1 MKVLIFLLSL
11 VFLSHCAVADTLR
24 LGIANYATQGLHGD
38 LIDAS
43 VKELKKVLRPKND
56 LEFVIYTEEEL
67 EEAINNHQI
76 DFFISSSAFY
86 RQMIRKGA
94 RDLTSIE
101 TRKDDDP
108 NQSEGAIVLVKGG
121 RKDLLVLSDLKKQI
135 VGYSPSFGPSSLQI
149 LNGEIKEKGHEPKTF
164 FKKVLPLGPDI
175 DKMLKTLDDG
185 IIDAL
190 VLPSCILENF
200 IENNEADSSW
210 LRVLAPRHFSALKC
224 AHSSMLYPGLTFAS
238 LPSLNASFSRQI
250 TQALLDLDATVK
262 GSFWSVATNFNE
274 VDRLLRSLDQDA
286 WAADR
291 AWSFR
296 NVLNRYWHIVLTIF
310 ILVLCLIFYSSIVSL
325 LVRRRTSQLDLAL
338 KRERQLK
345 KKSLDA
351 SRRIEQM
358 QRIGAFNQLSSL
370 FAHELGQ
377 PLYAI
382 RCFCFALRKEI
393 NKTGTRSQE
402 VLETVQD
409 IEKQTVRADEIIQK
423 TRNYLKAKKCSTRV
437 LLVQEAL
444 STAIETF
451 NVTLHRKAEIRVEC
465 TKSSLYC
472 FVDSLDF
479 ELIVINLLRNAYEA
493 VQRTGKKPIIYVEV
507 VNAIDDY
514 VSVSVEDNGQPVSES
529 LFASLGK
536 GPKTTKEDGLGLGLT
551 IVTSLVENF
560 GGNVT
565 FYRSLTGGLKV
576 VISLPGV
583 KEQTHDD

>member
-11 VFLSHCAVADTLR
+11 VFLPHCAVADTLR

-164 FKKVLPLGPDI
+164 FKKVLSLGPDI

-224 AHSSMLYPGLTFAS
+224 AHSSMRYPGLTFAS

-423 TRNYLKAKKCSTRV
+423 TRNYLKAKKCSARV

-507 VNAIDDY
+507 NSIDDY

-560 GGNVT
+560 GGNIT
-565 FYRSLTGGLKV
+565 FSRSLTGGLKV
-576 VISLPGV
+576 TVNLPEV
-583 KEQTHDD
+583 KRNNS

>member
-444 STAIETF
+444 STAIEIF

-560 GGNVT
+560 GGNIT
-565 FYRSLTGGLKV
+565 FNRSLTGGLKV
-576 VISLPGV
+576 TVNLPAV
-583 KEQTHDD
+583 KRNNS

>member
-11 VFLSHCAVADTLR
+11 IFLPDCAVADTLR

-149 LNGEIKEKGHEPKTF
+149 LNGEIKEKGHDPKTF
-164 FKKVLPLGPDI
+164 FKKVLSLGPDI

-423 TRNYLKAKKCSTRV
+423 TRNYLKAKKCSARV

-507 VNAIDDY
+507 NAIDDY
-514 VSVSVEDNGQPVSES
+514 VSVTVEDNGQPVSES

-560 GGNVT
+560 GGNIT
-565 FYRSLTGGLKV
+565 FSRSLTGGLKV
-576 VISLPGV
+576 TVNLPAV
-583 KEQTHDD
+583 KRNNS

>member
-11 VFLSHCAVADTLR
+11 VFLPHCAVADTLR

-135 VGYSPSFGPSSLQI
+135 VGYSPSFGLSSLQI

-164 FKKVLPLGPDI
+164 FKKVLSLGPDI

-423 TRNYLKAKKCSTRV
+423 TRNYLKAKKCSARV

-507 VNAIDDY
+507 NAIDDY

-560 GGNVT
+560 GGNIT
-565 FYRSLTGGLKV
+565 FNRSLTGGLKV
-576 VISLPGV
+576 TVNLPAA
-583 KEQTHDD
+583 KRNNS

>member
-560 GGNVT
+560 GGNIT
-565 FYRSLTGGLKV
+565 FNRSLTGGLKV
-576 VISLPGV
+576 TVNLPAV
-583 KEQTHDD
+583 KRNNS

>member
-444 STAIETF
+444 STAIETS

-560 GGNVT
+560 GGNIT
-565 FYRSLTGGLKV
+565 FNRSLTGGLKV
-576 VISLPGV
+576 TVNLPAV
-583 KEQTHDD
+583 KRNNS

>member
-1 MKVLIFLLSL
+1 M
-11 VFLSHCAVADTLR
+11 
-24 LGIANYATQGLHGD
+24 
-38 LIDAS
+38 
-43 VKELKKVLRPKND
+43 
-56 LEFVIYTEEEL
+56 
-67 EEAINNHQI
+67 
-76 DFFISSSAFY
+76 
-86 RQMIRKGA
+86 
-94 RDLTSIE
+94 
-101 TRKDDDP
+101 
-108 NQSEGAIVLVKGG
+108 
-121 RKDLLVLSDLKKQI
+121 
-135 VGYSPSFGPSSLQI
+135 
-149 LNGEIKEKGHEPKTF
+149 
-164 FKKVLPLGPDI
+164 
-175 DKMLKTLDDG
+175 
-185 IIDAL
+185 
-190 VLPSCILENF
+190 
-200 IENNEADSSW
+200 
-210 LRVLAPRHFSALKC
+210 
-224 AHSSMLYPGLTFAS
+224 
-238 LPSLNASFSRQI
+238 
-250 TQALLDLDATVK
+250 
-262 GSFWSVATNFNE
+262 
-274 VDRLLRSLDQDA
+274 
-286 WAADR
+286 
-291 AWSFR
+291 
-296 NVLNRYWHIVLTIF
+296 
-310 ILVLCLIFYSSIVSL
+310 LCLIFYSSIVSL

-423 TRNYLKAKKCSTRV
+423 TRNYLKAKKCSARV

-507 VNAIDDY
+507 NSIDDY

-560 GGNVT
+560 GGNIT
-565 FYRSLTGGLKV
+565 FSRSLTGGLKV
-576 VISLPGV
+576 TVNLPAV
-583 KEQTHDD
+583 KRNNS

>member
-11 VFLSHCAVADTLR
+11 VFLPHCAVADTLR

-86 RQMIRKGA
+86 RRMIRKGA

-164 FKKVLPLGPDI
+164 FKKVLSLGPDI

-262 GSFWSVATNFNE
+262 GSYWSVATNFNE

-423 TRNYLKAKKCSTRV
+423 TRNYLKAKKCSARV

-507 VNAIDDY
+507 NSIDDY

-560 GGNVT
+560 GGNIT
-565 FYRSLTGGLKV
+565 FSRSLTGGLKV
-576 VISLPGV
+576 TVNLPAV
-583 KEQTHDD
+583 KRNNS

>member
-11 VFLSHCAVADTLR
+11 IFLPDCAVADTLR

-149 LNGEIKEKGHEPKTF
+149 LNGEIKEKGHDPKTF
-164 FKKVLPLGPDI
+164 FKKVLSLGPDI

-423 TRNYLKAKKCSTRV
+423 TRNYLKAKKCSARV

-507 VNAIDDY
+507 NAIDDY

-560 GGNVT
+560 GGNIT
-565 FYRSLTGGLKV
+565 FSRSLTGGLKV
-576 VISLPGV
+576 TVNLPAV
-583 KEQTHDD
+583 KRNNS

>member
-11 VFLSHCAVADTLR
+11 VFLPHCAVADTLR

-86 RQMIRKGA
+86 RRMIRKGA

-164 FKKVLPLGPDI
+164 FKKVLSLGPDI

-507 VNAIDDY
+507 NSIDDY

-560 GGNVT
+560 GGNIT
-565 FYRSLTGGLKV
+565 FSRSLTGGLKV
-576 VISLPGV
+576 TVNLPAV
-583 KEQTHDD
+583 KRNNS

>member
-11 VFLSHCAVADTLR
+11 VFLPHCAVADTLR

-86 RQMIRKGA
+86 RRMIRKGT

-164 FKKVLPLGPDI
+164 FKKVLSLGPDI

-423 TRNYLKAKKCSTRV
+423 TRNYLKAKKCSARV

-507 VNAIDDY
+507 NSIDDY

-560 GGNVT
+560 GGNIT
-565 FYRSLTGGLKV
+565 FSRSLTGGLKV
-576 VISLPGV
+576 TVNLPAV
-583 KEQTHDD
+583 KRNNS

>member
-1 MKVLIFLLSL
+1 MKAIVILFTL
-11 VFLSHCAVADTLR
+11 VFLPHYAHADTLR

-38 LIDAS
+38 LIEAS
-43 VKELKKVLRPKND
+43 ITELKKVLRPKND
-56 LEFVIYTEEEL
+56 LEVVNYSEDKL
-67 EEAINNHQI
+67 ADAINNHQI

-121 RKDLLVLSDLKKQI
+121 RKDLLTLSDLENQNI
-135 VGYSPSFGPSSLQI
+135 GYSPSFGPSSLQI

-164 FKKVLPLGPDI
+164 FKKVFSLGPEI
-175 DKMLKTLDDG
+175 DEMLKTLDDG
-185 IIDAL
+185 LIDAL
-190 VLPSCILENF
+190 VLPSCILEDF

-250 TQALLDLDATVK
+250 TQALLDLNATVK

-286 WAADR
+286 WAGDR
-291 AWSFR
+291 VWSFR
-296 NVLNRYWHIVLTIF
+296 NVLNRYWHIILTIF
-310 ILVLCLIFYSSIVSL
+310 ILVFCLIFYSSIVSM

-345 KKSLDA
+345 QKSLDA
-351 SRRIEQM
+351 SRKIEQM
-358 QRIGAFNQLSSL
+358 QRVGAFNQMSSL

-393 NKTGTRSQE
+393 NKKGLASPE

-409 IEKQTVRADEIIQK
+409 IEKQAVRADEIIQK
-423 TRNYLKAKKCSTRV
+423 TRNYLKGKKQSAKV
-437 LLVQEAL
+437 LVVQEAL
-444 STAIETF
+444 ATATETF
-451 NVTLHRKAEIRVEC
+451 NVTLHKKAEICVQC
-465 TKSSLYC
+465 SKNSLYC
-472 FVDSLDF
+472 LIDPLDF
-479 ELIVINLLRNAYEA
+479 ELIIINLLRNAYEA
-493 VQRTGKKPIIYVEV
+493 VQSAGTKPVIYIEV
-507 VNAIDDY
+507 SSLGDY
-514 VSVSVEDNGQPVSES
+514 ISIAVEDNGLPVSES
-529 LFASLGK
+529 LLASLGK
-536 GPKTTKEDGLGLGLT
+536 EPTSTKAEGLGLGLT

-560 GGNVT
+560 GGNIT
-565 FYRSLTGGLKV
+565 FTHSLTGGLKV
-576 VISLPGV
+576 IVKLPAV
-583 KEQTHDD
+583 KGKIHDN

>member
-1 MKVLIFLLSL
+1 M
-11 VFLSHCAVADTLR
+11 
-24 LGIANYATQGLHGD
+24 HGD

-560 GGNVT
+560 GGNIT
-565 FYRSLTGGLKV
+565 FNRSLTGGLKV
-576 VISLPGV
+576 TVNLPAV
-583 KEQTHDD
+583 KRNNS

>member
-451 NVTLHRKAEIRVEC
+451 NLTLHRKAEIRVEC

-560 GGNVT
+560 GGNIT
-565 FYRSLTGGLKV
+565 FNRSLTGGLKV
-576 VISLPGV
+576 TVNLPAV
-583 KEQTHDD
+583 KRNNS

>member
-560 GGNVT
+560 GGNIT
-565 FYRSLTGGLKV
+565 FNRSLTGGLKV
-576 VISLPGV
+576 TVNLPAV
-583 KEQTHDD
+583 KRNN

>member
-11 VFLSHCAVADTLR
+11 VFLPHCAVADTLR

-56 LEFVIYTEEEL
+56 LEFVIYTEEGL

-164 FKKVLPLGPDI
+164 FKKVLSLGPDI

-423 TRNYLKAKKCSTRV
+423 TRNYLKAKKCSARV

-507 VNAIDDY
+507 NSIDDY

-560 GGNVT
+560 GGNIT
-565 FYRSLTGGLKV
+565 FSRSLTGGLKV
-576 VISLPGV
+576 TVNLPAV
-583 KEQTHDD
+583 KRNNS

>member
-472 FVDSLDF
+472 SVDSLDF

-560 GGNVT
+560 GGNIT
-565 FYRSLTGGLKV
+565 FNRSLTGGLKV
-576 VISLPGV
+576 TVNLPAV
-583 KEQTHDD
+583 KRNNS

>member
-11 VFLSHCAVADTLR
+11 VFLPHCAVADTLR

-86 RQMIRKGA
+86 RRMIRKGA

-423 TRNYLKAKKCSTRV
+423 TRNYLKAKKCSARV

-507 VNAIDDY
+507 NSIDDY

-560 GGNVT
+560 GGNIT
-565 FYRSLTGGLKV
+565 FNRSLTGGLKV
-576 VISLPGV
+576 TVNLPAV
-583 KEQTHDD
+583 KRNNS

>member
-11 VFLSHCAVADTLR
+11 IFLPDCAVADTLR
-24 LGIANYATQGLHGD
+24 LGIANYATQGMHGD

-43 VKELKKVLRPKND
+43 VKELKKVLLPKND

-164 FKKVLPLGPDI
+164 FKKVLSLGPDI

-382 RCFCFALRKEI
+382 RCFCFALRKEL

-423 TRNYLKAKKCSTRV
+423 TRNYLKAKKCSARV

-507 VNAIDDY
+507 NAIDDY

-560 GGNVT
+560 GGNIT
-565 FYRSLTGGLKV
+565 FNRSLTGGLKV
-576 VISLPGV
+576 TVNLPAV
-583 KEQTHDD
+583 KRNNS

>member
-11 VFLSHCAVADTLR
+11 VFLPHCAVADTLR

-164 FKKVLPLGPDI
+164 FKKVLSLGPDI

-377 PLYAI
+377 PLYTI

-423 TRNYLKAKKCSTRV
+423 TRNYLKAKKCSARV

-560 GGNVT
+560 GGNIT
-565 FYRSLTGGLKV
+565 FSRSLTGGLKV
-576 VISLPGV
+576 TVNLPAV
-583 KEQTHDD
+583 KRNNS

>member
-11 VFLSHCAVADTLR
+11 VFLPHCAVADTLR
-24 LGIANYATQGLHGD
+24 LGIVNYATQGLHGD

-86 RQMIRKGA
+86 RRMIRKGA

-164 FKKVLPLGPDI
+164 FKKVLSLGPDI

-423 TRNYLKAKKCSTRV
+423 TRNYLKAKKCSARV

-507 VNAIDDY
+507 NSIDDY

-560 GGNVT
+560 GGNIT
-565 FYRSLTGGLKV
+565 FSRSLTGGLKV
-576 VISLPGV
+576 TVNLPAV
-583 KEQTHDD
+583 KRNNS

>member
-11 VFLSHCAVADTLR
+11 VFLPHCAVADTLR

-86 RQMIRKGA
+86 RRMIRKGA

-121 RKDLLVLSDLKKQI
+121 RKDLLVLGDSKKQI

-164 FKKVLPLGPDI
+164 FKKVLSLGPDI

-190 VLPSCILENF
+190 VLPSCILEKF

-238 LPSLNASFSRQI
+238 LPSFKRLFFSRQI

-296 NVLNRYWHIVLTIF
+296 NVLNRYLAYRFNH
-310 ILVLCLIFYSSIVSL
+310 FY
-325 LVRRRTSQLDLAL
+325 T
-338 KRERQLK
+338 
-345 KKSLDA
+345 
-351 SRRIEQM
+351 
-358 QRIGAFNQLSSL
+358 
-370 FAHELGQ
+370 
-377 PLYAI
+377 
-382 RCFCFALRKEI
+382 C
-393 NKTGTRSQE
+393 
-402 VLETVQD
+402 
-409 IEKQTVRADEIIQK
+409 
-423 TRNYLKAKKCSTRV
+423 
-437 LLVQEAL
+437 
-444 STAIETF
+444 
-451 NVTLHRKAEIRVEC
+451 
-465 TKSSLYC
+465 
-472 FVDSLDF
+472 
-479 ELIVINLLRNAYEA
+479 
-493 VQRTGKKPIIYVEV
+493 V
-507 VNAIDDY
+507 VPY
-514 VSVSVEDNGQPVSES
+514 F
-529 LFASLGK
+529 L
-536 GPKTTKEDGLGLGLT
+536 
-551 IVTSLVENF
+551 
-560 GGNVT
+560 
-565 FYRSLTGGLKV
+565 
-576 VISLPGV
+576 
-583 KEQTHDD
+583 

>member
-262 GSFWSVATNFNE
+262 GCFWSVATNFNE

-560 GGNVT
+560 GGNIT
-565 FYRSLTGGLKV
+565 FNRSLTGGLKV
-576 VISLPGV
+576 TVNLPAV
-583 KEQTHDD
+583 KRNNS

>member
-296 NVLNRYWHIVLTIF
+296 NVLNRYWHIVLTIL
-310 ILVLCLIFYSSIVSL
+310 LVLCLIFYSSIVSL

-560 GGNVT
+560 GGNIT
-565 FYRSLTGGLKV
+565 FNRSLTGGLKV
-576 VISLPGV
+576 TVNLPAV
-583 KEQTHDD
+583 KRNNS

>member
-262 GSFWSVATNFNE
+262 GSFWSAATNFNE

-560 GGNVT
+560 GGNIT
-565 FYRSLTGGLKV
+565 FNRSLTGGLKV
-576 VISLPGV
+576 TVNLPAV
-583 KEQTHDD
+583 KRNNS

>member
-11 VFLSHCAVADTLR
+11 VFLPHCAVADTLR

-423 TRNYLKAKKCSTRV
+423 TRNYLKAKKCSARV

-560 GGNVT
+560 GGNIT
-565 FYRSLTGGLKV
+565 FNRSLTGGLKV
-576 VISLPGV
+576 TVNLPAV
-583 KEQTHDD
+583 KRNNS

>member
-11 VFLSHCAVADTLR
+11 VFLPHCAVADTLR

-86 RQMIRKGA
+86 RRMIRKGA

-164 FKKVLPLGPDI
+164 FKKVLSLGPDI

-423 TRNYLKAKKCSTRV
+423 TRNYLKAKKCSARV

-507 VNAIDDY
+507 NSIDDY

-560 GGNVT
+560 GGNIT
-565 FYRSLTGGLKV
+565 FSRSLTGGLIV
-576 VISLPGV
+576 TVNLPAV
-583 KEQTHDD
+583 KRNNS

>member
-296 NVLNRYWHIVLTIF
+296 NVLNRYWHIVLAIF

-560 GGNVT
+560 GGNIT
-565 FYRSLTGGLKV
+565 FNRSLTGGLKV
-576 VISLPGV
+576 TVNLPAV
-583 KEQTHDD
+583 KRNNS

>member
-190 VLPSCILENF
+190 VLPSCILEKF

-560 GGNVT
+560 GGNIT
-565 FYRSLTGGLKV
+565 FNRSLTGGLKV
-576 VISLPGV
+576 TVNLPAV
-583 KEQTHDD
+583 KRNNS

>member
-493 VQRTGKKPIIYVEV
+493 VQRTGKKTIIYVEV

-560 GGNVT
+560 GGNIT
-565 FYRSLTGGLKV
+565 FNRSLTGGLKV
-576 VISLPGV
+576 TVNLPAV
-583 KEQTHDD
+583 KRNNS

>member
-514 VSVSVEDNGQPVSES
+514 VSASVEDNGQPVSES

-560 GGNVT
+560 GGNIT
-565 FYRSLTGGLKV
+565 FNRSLTGGLKV
-576 VISLPGV
+576 TVNLPAV
-583 KEQTHDD
+583 KRNNS

>member
-11 VFLSHCAVADTLR
+11 VFLPHCAVADTLR

-86 RQMIRKGA
+86 RRMIRKGA

-164 FKKVLPLGPDI
+164 FKKVLSLGPDI

-423 TRNYLKAKKCSTRV
+423 TRNYLKAKKCSARV

-507 VNAIDDY
+507 NSIDDY

-560 GGNVT
+560 GGNIT
-565 FYRSLTGGLKV
+565 FSRSLTGGLKV
-576 VISLPGV
+576 TVNLPAV
-583 KEQTHDD
+583 KRNNS

>member
-175 DKMLKTLDDG
+175 DKMLKILDDG

-560 GGNVT
+560 GGNIT
-565 FYRSLTGGLKV
+565 FNRSLTGGLKV
-576 VISLPGV
+576 TVNLPAV
-583 KEQTHDD
+583 KRNNS

>member
-11 VFLSHCAVADTLR
+11 VFLPHCAVADTLR

-86 RQMIRKGA
+86 RRMIRKGA

-135 VGYSPSFGPSSLQI
+135 VGYSPSFRPSSLQI

-164 FKKVLPLGPDI
+164 FKKVLSLGPDI

-423 TRNYLKAKKCSTRV
+423 TRNYLKAKKCSARV

-507 VNAIDDY
+507 NSIDDY

-560 GGNVT
+560 GGNIT
-565 FYRSLTGGLKV
+565 FSRSLTGGLKV
-576 VISLPGV
+576 TVNLPAV
-583 KEQTHDD
+583 KRNNS